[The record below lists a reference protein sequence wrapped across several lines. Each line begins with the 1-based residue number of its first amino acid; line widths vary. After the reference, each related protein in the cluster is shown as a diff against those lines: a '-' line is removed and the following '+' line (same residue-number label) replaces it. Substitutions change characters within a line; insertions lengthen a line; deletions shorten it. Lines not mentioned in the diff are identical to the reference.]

1 MGCRIWKPVAEA
13 LVSRGK
19 RRVLAYDLFGRG
31 FSDAA
36 YPCDLSLFTGA
47 CVGVWVC
54 GRASPSSHNFLTIT
68 KNIPPQAS

>member
-31 FSDAA
+31 YSDAA
-36 YPCDLSLFTGA
+36 YPCDLSLFTGE
-47 CVGVWVC
+47 VHEKK
-54 GRASPSSHNFLTIT
+54 GRTCDALFSWLLT
-68 KNIPPQAS
+68 